1 MGKTLIIAEAGVNHN
16 GNLENAFKLV
26 DAAKEAGADYVK
38 FQTFKAEKLVNKS
51 AKKADYQKVNLPDAD
66 DSQHSMLE
74 KLELTESDHY
84 KLKKYAFD
92 SNIKFLSTGFDEE
105 SIDFLDKLGMD
116 FFKIPSGEITNYPY
130 LKHIASKNKP
140 VLLSTGMATLGE
152 IEAALN
158 VLTNNGISLNN
169 IQILHCNTEYPTP
182 MKDVNL
188 LAMKAIEAAFGVN
201 IGYSDHTVGIEV
213 PIAAVALGAKVIEK
227 HFTLDK
233 TMEGPDHR
241 ASLNPVELK
250 NMVTAIRNIEMA
262 MSGSGFKKPSESEL
276 KNINVARK
284 SIHLKIH
291 LKKGSVLTVEHLIML
306 RPGNGISPFDMERL
320 IGLKLKEDLEKN
332 HQLSWSD
339 LI

>member
-66 DSQHSMLE
+66 DSQHNMLE
-74 KLELTESDHY
+74 KLELNESDHY
-84 KLKKYAFD
+84 KLNKYAFD
-92 SNIKFLSTGFDEE
+92 NNIKFLSTGFDEE

-140 VLLSTGMATLGE
+140 VILSTGMATLGE

-158 VLTNNGISLNN
+158 VFTNNGISLNN

-201 IGYSDHTVGIEV
+201 IGYSDHTLGIEV

-233 TMEGPDHR
+233 TMEGPDHK
-241 ASLNPVELK
+241 ASLDPIELK